1 VRGKQLRIVIASG
14 KGGTGKTT
22 VATNLAA
29 TAASE
34 GEQVHRTVH
43 LLDCDAEEPNC
54 HLFVKPHITRCEM
67 VTVPVPLVDEN
78 LCKGHG
84 KCAEMCE
91 FNALA
96 CIDGRV
102 LVFTELCHSCGGCWM
117 VCPEKA
123 IGQQPREI
131 GILEEGTANGFQFT
145 DGHLRI
151 GEAMVVPLINAI
163 KSTQN
168 GSGLAIYDAPPGT
181 SCPVIA
187 TIRDSDFV
195 ILVTEPTPFGLH
207 DLTLAVETVR
217 KLDYPFGVIINRAGA
232 GDDRVN
238 RYCREEDIPILLE
251 IPDDRRIA
259 EAYSKG
265 IMAITAVPEVRE
277 LFQQLYLDICARCG
291 GGVT

>member
-1 VRGKQLRIVIASG
+1 MRIVIASG

-22 VATNLAA
+22 VATNLA
-29 TAASE
+29 TVAARD
-34 GEQVHRTVH
+34 GEQVH

-54 HLFVKPHITRCEM
+54 HLFVEPSITRREM
-67 VTVPVPLVDEN
+67 ITVPVPLVDEK
-78 LCKGHG
+78 LCSGHG

-102 LVFTELCHSCGGCWM
+102 LVFSELCHSCGGCWLI
-117 VCPEKA
+117 CPEKA

-131 GILEEGTANGFQFT
+131 GILEEGTTNGFKFT
-145 DGHLRI
+145 NGHLRI
-151 GEAMVVPLINAI
+151 GEAMVVPLIDAI
-163 KSTQN
+163 KSTQDDA
-168 GSGLAIYDAPPGT
+168 GLAIYDAPPGT

-187 TIRDSDFV
+187 TIRDSDYV
-195 ILVTEPTPFGLH
+195 VLVTEPTPFGLN
-207 DLTLAVETVR
+207 DLKLAVETVR
-217 KLDYPFGVIINRAGA
+217 KLDYPFGVIINRAGV

-238 RYCREEDIPILLE
+238 RYCQEEDIPVLLE
-251 IPDDRRIA
+251 IPDNRAIA

-265 IMAITAVPEVRE
+265 ILAIDAVPEVYE
-277 LFQQLYLDICARCG
+277 LFHQLYLDICTRCG